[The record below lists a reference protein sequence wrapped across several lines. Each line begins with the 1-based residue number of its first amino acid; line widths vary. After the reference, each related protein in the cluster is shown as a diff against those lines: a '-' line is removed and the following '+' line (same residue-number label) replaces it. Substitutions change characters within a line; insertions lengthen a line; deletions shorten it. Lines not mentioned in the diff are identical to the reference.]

1 MYNIAIVGATGV
13 VGKKMLQVLKTRN
26 FPIKNL
32 KLFASKRSLGK
43 KIQFDGEDFAV
54 GIIKEDSFIDTDF
67 VFCSADS
74 SVSKI
79 IGPSVR
85 KSSSILIDDG
95 NAFRMDKDVPLVVPE
110 VNPQDVDWHKGIISI
125 PNCTTTPLAMILHAL
140 KDFSNID
147 RVNVSTYQAVSG
159 AGAQAVNELED
170 QVKQIVNNQKILN
183 NVFPHQIA
191 MNVIPQVDSFE
202 DNGYTKEEMKIVNET
217 KKILHNEDLLISATC
232 ARVPTFVGHCESVN
246 VTFSNIIDIKK
257 ITSVLENKQGIIVRD
272 KDNFHNYP
280 TPLNS
285 TLDDNVYVGRI
296 REDLANKKGLLFWLV
311 ADNLMKGAATNA
323 VQIAETVIQRNKVS
337 Y

>member
-13 VGKKMLQVLKTRN
+13 VGKKMLEVLKTRN
-26 FPIKNL
+26 FPINNL
-32 KLFASKRSLGK
+32 KLFASERSVGK
-43 KIQFDGEDFAV
+43 KIQFDDEEFSVD
-54 GIIKEDSFIDTDF
+54 IIKEDSFMNTDF

-74 SVSKI
+74 SVSKT

-85 KSSSILIDDG
+85 KANSILIDDG

-110 VNPQDVDWHKGIISI
+110 VNPQDVDWHNGIVSI

-159 AGAQAVNELED
+159 AGAQAVKELEE
-170 QVKQIVNNQKILN
+170 QVKQISNNQKILN

-202 DNGYTKEEMKIVNET
+202 KNGYTKEEMKIVNET
-217 KKILHNEDLLISATC
+217 KKILHNKDLLISATC
-232 ARVPTFVGHCESVN
+232 ARVPTLVGHCESVN
-246 VTFSNIIDIKK
+246 VTFSHAVDIEKIILI
-257 ITSVLENKQGIIVRD
+257 LEDKQGIIVRD
-272 KDNFHNYP
+272 KDDFNNYP

-296 REDLANKKGLLFWLV
+296 REDLSNKKGLLFWLV

-323 VQIAETVIQRNKVS
+323 VQIAETIIERNKRS

>member
-13 VGKKMLQVLKTRN
+13 VGKKMLEVLKTHN
-26 FPIKNL
+26 FPINNL
-32 KLFASKRSLGK
+32 KLFASEKSVGK
-43 KIQFDGEDFAV
+43 KIHFDG
-54 GIIKEDSFIDTDF
+54 KEILVDIVRENSFIDTDF

-85 KSSSILIDDG
+85 NAHSILIDDG
-95 NAFRMDKDVPLVVPE
+95 NAFRMDSDVPLIVPE
-110 VNPQDVDWHKGIISI
+110 VNSQDVDWHKGIVSI
-125 PNCTTTPLAMILHAL
+125 PNCTTTPLVMVLHAL
-140 KDFSNID
+140 KGFSNID

-159 AGAQAVNELED
+159 AGAQAVKELED
-170 QVKQIVNNQKILN
+170 QIKKIASNQKPIN
-183 NVFPHQIA
+183 DVFPHQIA

-202 DNGYTKEEMKIVNET
+202 KNGYTKEEMKIVNET
-217 KKILHNEDLLISATC
+217 KKIMHDEELLISATC
-232 ARVPTFVGHCESVN
+232 TRVPTIVGHCESVN
-246 VTFSNIIDIKK
+246 VTFSDEVDLEKIILI
-257 ITSVLENKQGIIVRD
+257 LEKQQGIIVRD
-272 KDNFHNYP
+272 KTDFNNYP

-296 REDLANKKGLLFWLV
+296 RKDLSNKKGLLFWLV

-323 VQIAETVIQRNKVS
+323 VQIAETIIERNKVS